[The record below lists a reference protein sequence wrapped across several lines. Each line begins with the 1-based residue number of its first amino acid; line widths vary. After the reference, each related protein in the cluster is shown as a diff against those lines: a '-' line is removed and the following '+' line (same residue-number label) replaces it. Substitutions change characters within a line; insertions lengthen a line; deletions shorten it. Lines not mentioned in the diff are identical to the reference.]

1 MFYFKND
8 EEKENLRLMLQQ
20 AFVITHVMNTIGMI
34 DVSKFDAYVKNAYVH
49 WIKSFGKWRTLK
61 SSIHWTLAHLCQ
73 LIALNN
79 GFSLAEYSE
88 NSIEATI
95 KKYIYLTRHL
105 SRQTSF
111 EDNTDDCLKMLHL
124 LSKHEI
130 RAHNKKSKK
139 QMSNLSEADAESL
152 LIKSF
157 FV

>member
-1 MFYFKND
+1 M
-8 EEKENLRLMLQQ
+8 
-20 AFVITHVMNTIGMI
+20 
-34 DVSKFDAYVKNAYVH
+34 
-49 WIKSFGKWRTLK
+49 
-61 SSIHWTLAHLCQ
+61 CQ

-95 KKYIYLTRHL
+95 KKYRYLTRHL

-157 FV
+157 FVWLLSYHE